1 MSRTTATILAALVSV
16 ASLTVIPK
24 ALASQEDSS
33 RTGILTG
40 RIRNAV
46 TGRVIPAA
54 TVILLGTDRSE
65 TTDGIGEF
73 RFGTIPPG
81 QYRLQVRAIGYR
93 PFIRTDLRIGSGR
106 PLRIE
111 VSLEPLPFEL
121 ETIEVQPNYFQ
132 EALLAPTASETLE
145 AEQVRRAP
153 GVQEDVVRAVA
164 LLPGVGVTSGGRND
178 LIVRGGAPFENLF
191 LVDGLAVPNINHFG
205 SQGSTG
211 GPLSLINIQFVD
223 QAQFSSGGFG
233 VAYGDRTASL
243 TSIRLREGNR
253 EKLSAIAN
261 LSATGFGLIAEGP
274 IGKRSSFLLGVR
286 RSYLD
291 LLFKLA
297 DFSFIPGYWDA
308 TAKMSYTIDARNR
321 LSLTAIG
328 AIDEVTFNNGTDEDR
343 EDNSR
348 ILAPDQKQYFAGLT
362 WDHFLN
368 QGRLTFTLGRTFTDF
383 QTSQVAFTT
392 PPQPLVEN
400 RSREGIT
407 SFRAAFRLQA
417 STRLSLAV
425 GNLLEYADDLEY
437 RIRVAGS
444 VRTDQDFTPQPLSV
458 DTSFTTLRNAT
469 YGELT
474 YDLSRRLRTTLGA
487 RLQFNDYLAEAWRVD
502 PRLGLAYG
510 LSPASS
516 LTLTLGRFHQ
526 SPSFIWLVGDPGN
539 AERLVPIQ
547 SDQIIGGYRRLLRPD
562 LKLQIEGFYRRYRDY
577 PARIFRPEAVLAPTG
592 FEDATTDIPF
602 GLEPLTSAG
611 TGSTYGAE
619 LLIQKR
625 FSDTPWYGLL
635 STSLARAEFA
645 SLEGQPRTGQYDTRL
660 IVTLGAGYRL
670 NRSWE
675 IGAKWRLASGLPTT
689 PYFETGPNEG
699 RLDFSR
705 YNEGQR
711 LPTFHALDVRVD
723 RRWSFPGIQFEM
735 YLDIQ
740 NLYNR
745 KNVSGVRWNFND
757 QQVEANESIGI
768 LPTIGINLEI

>member
-1 MSRTTATILAALVSV
+1 MRKLRILIVIVLGALG
-16 ASLTVIPK
+16 SLAPTP
-24 ALASQEDSS
+24 SQSQVDSS
-33 RTGILTG
+33 RAGVLTG
-40 RIRNAV
+40 RIRDAV
-46 TGRVIPAA
+46 TGRAIPAA
-54 TVILLGTDRSE
+54 SVTLLGLERSE
-65 TTDGIGEF
+65 TTDGRGGF
-73 RFGTIPPG
+73 RFAAVPPG
-81 QYRLQVRAIGYR
+81 QYRLEVRAIGFR
-93 PFIRTDLRIGSGR
+93 PFIRTDLRIGSGK
-106 PLRIE
+106 PIQIAID
-111 VSLEPLPFEL
+111 LEPLPFEL
-121 ETIEVQPNYFQ
+121 ETIEVRPNYF
-132 EALLAPTASETLE
+132 EKGLRSPTASEILE

-233 VAYGDRTASL
+233 VAYGDRTASV

-253 EKLSAIAN
+253 ERLSAIAN
-261 LSATGFGLIAEGP
+261 LSATGFGAIVEGP
-274 IGKRSSFLLGVR
+274 LGKRASFLIGVR

-297 DFSFIPGYWDA
+297 DFSFIPAYWDA
-308 TAKMSYTIDARNR
+308 TAKLTYTVDDRNR

-328 AIDEVTFNNGTDEDR
+328 AINEVSFNNNTTEDR
-343 EDNSR
+343 QDNSR

-368 QGRLTFTLGRTFTDF
+368 RGRLSVTLGRTFTDF

-392 PPQPLVEN
+392 PPTPLVEN
-400 RSREGIT
+400 RSREGVT
-407 SFRAAFRLQA
+407 SLRAALRLQP
-417 STRLSLAV
+417 SSRLSLEL
-425 GNLLEYADDLEY
+425 GNLLKVGDDLSY
-437 RIRVAGS
+437 GIVIDGS
-444 VRTDQDFTPQPLSV
+444 VRTDQNFTPQPLRV
-458 DTSFTTLRNAT
+458 DTSFTTLQNAT
-469 YGELT
+469 YAELT
-474 YDLSRRLRTTLGA
+474 YDLSTRLRTTIGA
-487 RLQFNDYLAEAWRVD
+487 RIQYYDYLAASWRVD
-502 PRLGLAYG
+502 PRLGLSYG
-510 LSPASS
+510 LSPTSS
-516 LTLTLGRFHQ
+516 MTLTAGRFHQ
-526 SPSFIWLVGDPGN
+526 APSFIWLVGDPGN
-539 AERLVPIQ
+539 PDRLVPIQ
-547 SDQIIGGYRRLLRPD
+547 SDQLIAGYRRLLRPD
-562 LKLQIEGFYRRYRDY
+562 LKLQVEAFYRRYRDY

-602 GLEPLTSAG
+602 GLEPLVSSG
-611 TGSTYGAE
+611 TGNTYGAE
-619 LLIQKR
+619 LMIQKR

-635 STSLARAEFA
+635 STSLARAEFT
-645 SLEGQPRTGQYDTRL
+645 SIEGATRTGQYDTRL
-660 IVTLGAGYRL
+660 IVTVGAGYRIG
-670 NRSWE
+670 RSWE
-675 IGAKWRLASGLPTT
+675 VGAKWRLASGLPTT

-699 RLDFSR
+699 RLDFSL
-705 YNEGQR
+705 YNEGPR

-745 KNVSGVRWNFND
+745 NNVSGVRWNFGE
-757 QQVEANESIGI
+757 QRVEANESLGI